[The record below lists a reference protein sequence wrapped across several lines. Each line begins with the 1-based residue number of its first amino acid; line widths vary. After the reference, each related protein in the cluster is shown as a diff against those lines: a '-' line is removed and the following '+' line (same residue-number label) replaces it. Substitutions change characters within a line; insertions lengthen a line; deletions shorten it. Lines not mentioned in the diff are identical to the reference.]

1 MKKIITAATT
11 LLIPFVTFAQANAPR
26 ITQPADVPRVN
37 VTSIS
42 QINNIIGYIIS
53 WIIGLFFTF
62 TTLMLF
68 YTAYT
73 YLTAGGDPKKIEE
86 AHTRLIYSLV
96 ALAVALLAFT
106 ARYIVASVLQ
116 AG

>member
-11 LLIPFVTFAQANAPR
+11 LLIPFVTFAQTAPR
-26 ITQPADVPRVN
+26 VTPPADVPRVN

-42 QINNIIGYIIS
+42 QINNIISYIIS

>member
-11 LLIPFVTFAQANAPR
+11 FLVPLVTFAQVRATA
-26 ITQPADVPRVN
+26 PADVPRVN
-37 VTSIS
+37 VQSIS
-42 QINNIIGYIIS
+42 QINNIINYIVT
-53 WIIGLFFTF
+53 WMIGLFFTF
-62 TTLMLF
+62 STVMLF
-68 YTAYT
+68 WTAYK
-73 YLTAGGDPKKIEE
+73 YLTAGGDAGKVEE
-86 AHTRLIYSLV
+86 AHQQLIYSLV